1 MILLRYVNNK
11 EMIMKV
17 MLKKMVS
24 TKFMDIGRGIYEA
37 EKIGDNRYR
46 VFVDKVVSII
56 VDKKSVK
63 EIE

>member
-1 MILLRYVNNK
+1 MKV
-11 EMIMKV
+11 KV

-46 VFVDKVVSII
+46 VFVDKVVSIM

-63 EIE
+63 EIK

>member
-46 VFVDKVVSII
+46 VFVGKDI
-56 VDKKSVK
+56 
-63 EIE
+63 